1 MHLRVFVRYVFYG
14 MGSENSVEENVE
26 IRETT
31 GATNECWPGTRVYG
45 MAAICLC
52 AGLIAGWVVRGP
64 QRPTLQTV
72 QAPGS
77 ETEAKLPH
85 RMPTEDHMQRMAD
98 KQAAPLLEQ
107 LKSQPNDPA
116 LLAQIAKVY
125 VAGGQMPQAISYYE
139 RAVEAD
145 PKRVGNRA
153 DLASY
158 LYLTGDPDKAIAQLE
173 KALTYEPT
181 NPQVLF
187 NLGSIRL
194 KAKGD
199 KAGAIQAWTQL
210 LKTNKN
216 LPEGPKHQV
225 EKAIA
230 QAKAAAKIPAN

>member
-1 MHLRVFVRYVFYG
+1 MEEKIELT
-14 MGSENSVEENVE
+14 NS
-26 IRETT
+26 
-31 GATNECWPGTRVYG
+31 GDSTNDCWPGTRVYG

-52 AGLIAGWVVRGP
+52 AGVLAGWVVRGP
-64 QRPTLQTV
+64 QRPSSQTV
-72 QAPGS
+72 TASGIQA
-77 ETEAKLPH
+77 EAKLPH
-85 RMPTEDHMQRMAD
+85 GMPTEDHMQRMAD

-107 LKSQPNDPA
+107 LKSKPNDPA

-125 VAGGQMPQAISYYE
+125 VAGRQIPQAISYYE

-145 PKRVGNRA
+145 PKHVGNRA

-158 LYLTGDPDKAIAQLE
+158 LYFTGDPDKAIQQLE
-173 KALTYEPT
+173 KALTYDPT

-187 NLGSIRL
+187 NLGSIKM

-199 KAGAIQAWTQL
+199 RAGAIQAWTQL

-230 QAKAAAKIPAN
+230 QAKAPAKVGAN

>member
-1 MHLRVFVRYVFYG
+1 VCLREVIGEFV
-14 MGSENSVEENVE
+14 EQNVE
-26 IRETT
+26 SKDS
-31 GATNECWPGTRVYG
+31 TNPMNEGWPGSRVYG

-52 AGLIAGWVVRGP
+52 AGLLGGWVVRGP
-64 QRPTLQTV
+64 QRPKMQTV
-72 QAPGS
+72 GT
-77 ETEAKLPH
+77 ETTATQSAGNEKLAH
-85 RMPTEDHMQRMAD
+85 GMPTEDHMQRMAE
-98 KQAAPLLEQ
+98 KKVAPLLEQ
-107 LKSQPNDPA
+107 LKAQPNDPA

-125 VAGGQMPQAISYYE
+125 VAGQQLPQAISYYE

-145 PKRVGNRA
+145 PKQVGNRA

-158 LYLTGDPDKAIAQLE
+158 LYLTGETDKAIQQLE
-173 KALTYEPT
+173 KAQTYEPS

-187 NLGSIRL
+187 NLGSMRL

-225 EKAIA
+225 EQAIA
-230 QAKAAAKIPAN
+230 RAKAPAKVAGN